1 MDEKIGVLDDSD
13 IPANNIVFNIDTSTE
28 MLRIGP
34 EGFYVRGVKVEQG
47 PDEALAVYNAIKQI
61 IMWDTLK
68 R

>member
-1 MDEKIGVLDDSD
+1 MDDNFYGIDALEK
-13 IPANNIVFNIDTSTE
+13 NIVFRCDQTE
-28 MLRIGP
+28 VLRVSP

-47 PDEALAVYNAIKQI
+47 PNEALAVYNAIKQI

>member
-1 MDEKIGVLDDSD
+1 MDEKFWGYNNSEEK
-13 IPANNIVFNIDTSTE
+13 NIVFVKTGTVE
-28 MLRIGP
+28 MLRVSP
-34 EGFYVRGVKVEQG
+34 EGFWVRGVKIEQG

>member
-1 MDEKIGVLDDSD
+1 MDEKFSGYTNSEEK
-13 IPANNIVFNIDTSTE
+13 NIVFKTDTAE
-28 MLRIGP
+28 MLRVSP
-34 EGFYVRGVKVEQG
+34 EGFWVRGVKIEQG